1 MTSQF
6 FVGAYTSESGGEA
19 EGIGRLG
26 PDPLD
31 RESGESGESGAPRAP
46 EEPGALVSLGLAV
59 RAGSPSFL
67 AYGAATDIAPDVV
80 YAVDEARGAVA
91 AFAPDGAG
99 TLRPLGSQPTS
110 GTSPCHL
117 SATPEWL
124 YASNYGT
131 GEIDVFPLGVAGAIG
146 PRHHS
151 VAPRGSRGL
160 SSGPHP
166 AQDGPHAH
174 ATLVH
179 GRRILGADLGADT
192 VGVHEWD
199 DGRLERVC
207 SIGFPAGTGP
217 RDFAV
222 HPDGRVFVL
231 GELSGAV
238 FELGGLDTARPGIVA
253 TGTAGGST
261 GDHAAGLVIGNDGR
275 HLYAGLRGS
284 NRIAVIDATDLRPV
298 ASVDCGGDWPRHL
311 VIDGGTLLVAC
322 ERSGTI
328 AILPIDTRTGIP
340 RFRESVRVPTPT
352 YLLASRA

>member
-1 MTSQF
+1 
-6 FVGAYTSESGGEA
+6 
-19 EGIGRLG
+19 
-26 PDPLD
+26 
-31 RESGESGESGAPRAP
+31 
-46 EEPGALVSLGLAV
+46 
-59 RAGSPSFL
+59 
-67 AYGAATDIAPDVV
+67 
-80 YAVDEARGAVA
+80 
-91 AFAPDGAG
+91 
-99 TLRPLGSQPTS
+99 
-110 GTSPCHL
+110 
-117 SATPEWL
+117 
-124 YASNYGT
+124 
-131 GEIDVFPLGVAGAIG
+131 
-146 PRHHS
+146 
-151 VAPRGSRGL
+151 
-160 SSGPHP
+160 
-166 AQDGPHAH
+166 
-174 ATLVH
+174 VH

-311 VIDGGTLLVAC
+311 AIDGGTLLVAC